1 MSVRRFNEPTR
12 YREPTDELSQ
22 RVRRFFDVGEFQ
34 ILTFNYIYIYMKA
47 KVGRRR
53 IEARTAWK
61 INTGAS
67 NLRYVRDTLCKWGL
81 GDTHRCVTCPPE
93 STYYALP

>member
-1 MSVRRFNEPTR
+1 
-12 YREPTDELSQ
+12 
-22 RVRRFFDVGEFQ
+22 
-34 ILTFNYIYIYMKA
+34 MKA

-53 IEARTAWK
+53 IEARIAWK